1 MIFLI
6 KHLHIKNI
14 ALIEESNIYF
24 HKGLNILSG
33 ETGAGKSMLI
43 LSISFLLGARIT
55 KDIVRKGT
63 DTALVEGMIEL
74 NNELVVKTLK
84 EMAIEVDSDNLLLI
98 TRSINKE
105 GKSACK
111 INGKNVTIGMLKEMS
126 TYLID
131 FHGQHSHQWLL
142 NSNKHIELL
151 DKFCSDKIENYKDAL
166 SVTIKKYK
174 EISKTITSLTENESN
189 ISALMD
195 IKEFQLNEINSA
207 DLKINEEENLQARK
221 NKLKDSEKLTILTEK
236 TLSLLSSEN
245 EPQNTVNKIENAV
258 SLVKELFQLDN
269 SNEKLSNTIEEIS
282 VELSEVVRE
291 LRSYEEELEHDPYE
305 LDEIESRLD
314 LIQSLKK
321 KYGKNILEILEYKDK
336 LIKELDQ
343 IENREQKLISL
354 KKQKKECVANILKHC
369 NTISTLRKDTSIL
382 IKKEIIKILNQ
393 LGMKD
398 AQFDILIEQKKE
410 FSTNGFDKVEFLISA
425 NKGEALKP
433 LAKIASGGE
442 MSRVMLALK
451 TVLAD
456 VDNIE
461 TFIFDE
467 IDTGVS
473 GRAAQQVAEKLALIS
488 KNHQLICIT
497 HLPQIASMAQRHF
510 LINKKT
516 DGEKTTTE
524 VIELDYEKSVSELAR
539 LIGGIKI
546 TDQTILAAKELK
558 NQCKE
563 FLDKGDKT
571 K

>member
-1 MIFLI
+1 MI